1 VTRRVEK
8 CPPSKAT
15 LRPPEGLDDRMSFDV
30 NPHTALST
38 SMNLMSRGRTSWIVI
53 ALETR

>member
-1 VTRRVEK
+1 VTHRVEK
-8 CPPSKAT
+8 CPLSKAT
-15 LRPPEGLDDRMSFDV
+15 LRPPEALEDRMSFDV

-53 ALETR
+53 ALEA